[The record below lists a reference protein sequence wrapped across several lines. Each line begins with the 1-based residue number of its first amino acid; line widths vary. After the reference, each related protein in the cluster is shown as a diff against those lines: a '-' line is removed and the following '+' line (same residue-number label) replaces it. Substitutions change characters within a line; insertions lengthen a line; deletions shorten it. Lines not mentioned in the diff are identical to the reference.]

1 MTLLRH
7 VPPPMRASGIILGVF
22 ATVGMMFAA
31 RQADLDWDFTLLV
44 GCCIG
49 LACMQGARH
58 QAQEDEKKRL
68 AQAALQDDLP
78 PTRRRR

>member
-1 MTLLRH
+1 
-7 VPPPMRASGIILGVF
+7 MRASGLILGIF

-31 RQADLDWDFTLLV
+31 RKADLDWDFTLLV

-49 LACMQGARH
+49 LACLQGARH

-68 AQAALQDDLP
+68 AQAALQDDP
-78 PTRRRR
+78 VSARRRR